1 MRRQPPVIDKDADDD
16 HGRDQEEAQREGL
29 EESEGSPRVPGD
41 GQEKDVV
48 DDLAGAIGDAEALF
62 DHDFRHPINDDHGGP
77 SRRLPEGTAE
87 PAPRAPPRAGLP
99 SRAWPSLRH
108 ACVESPPA
116 APPRAPPTR

>member
-16 HGRDQEEAQREGL
+16 HRRDQEEAQREGL

-62 DHDFRHPINDDHGGP
+62 DHDFRHPINDDHGGGD
-77 SRRLPEGTAE
+77 RRYQEVAAE
-87 PAPRAPPRAGLP
+87 PAQRAATLTTLTWRSCP
-99 SRAWPSLRH
+99 SI
-108 ACVESPPA
+108 
-116 APPRAPPTR
+116 